1 MNCNNYS
8 FISLQTFVLKH
19 IYFYAI
25 LLYNSVEKGSEIIYM
40 NINKDVINII
50 KRNDTKFKNIK
61 FMQDEQLKKEFFTS
75 LKNYEFKLTEQ
86 SAYEIALWIE
96 SNEKHLSAS
105 QQNNFTKYSLGEI
118 LLVDL
123 GWNNYDREFAYIHP
137 VIVIKETATKI
148 FIVPC
153 SSGTPRRD
161 KNGNMYPE
169 FELGTINDG
178 FQKNSVVMLYEAK
191 YIDKNRVISRLGKTS
206 NQFFDKIYNKLFEQI
221 FEPIHYKMQKLENN
235 Q

>member
-1 MNCNNYS
+1 
-8 FISLQTFVLKH
+8 
-19 IYFYAI
+19 
-25 LLYNSVEKGSEIIYM
+25 M
-40 NINKDVINII
+40 NINKNIINII
-50 KRNDTKFKNIK
+50 KRNDTKFKNIS

-96 SNEKHLSAS
+96 SNEKHLSS
-105 QQNNFTKYSLGEI
+105 SSKQNLTKYSLGEI

-123 GWNNYDREFAYIHP
+123 GSNNYEKEFAYIHP
-137 VIVIKETATKI
+137 AIVIKETATKI

-153 SSGTPRRD
+153 SSSTPRKD
-161 KNGNMYPE
+161 KNGNIFPE

-178 FQKNSVVMLYEAK
+178 FKRNTIVMLHEAK
-191 YIDKNRVISRLGKTS
+191 YIDKNRVISKLGKTS
-206 NQFFDKIYNKLFEQI
+206 NQFFDKIYNKLFKQI
-221 FEPIHYKMQKLENN
+221 FEPIYYKLEKLENN

>member
-1 MNCNNYS
+1 M
-8 FISLQTFVLKH
+8 K
-19 IYFYAI
+19 
-25 LLYNSVEKGSEIIYM
+25 
-40 NINKDVINII
+40 INKSIINII
-50 KRNDTKFKNIK
+50 KRNDEKFKNIS
-61 FMQDEQLKKEFFTS
+61 FMQDEKLKKEFFTS

-105 QQNNFTKYSLGEI
+105 QQNNFTKYNLGEF
-118 LLVDL
+118 LLVDF

-137 VIVIKETATKI
+137 AIVIKETPTKI

-153 SSGTPRRD
+153 SSGAPRKDR
-161 KNGNMYPE
+161 NGNTYPE
-169 FELGTINDG
+169 FEVGTTADG
-178 FQKNSVVMLYEAK
+178 FQRNTVVMLYKAK

-221 FEPIHYKMQKLENN
+221 FEPIHYKLKKLEEK

>member
-1 MNCNNYS
+1 M
-8 FISLQTFVLKH
+8 K
-19 IYFYAI
+19 
-25 LLYNSVEKGSEIIYM
+25 
-40 NINKDVINII
+40 INKSIINII
-50 KRNDTKFKNIK
+50 KRNDEKFKNIS
-61 FMQDEQLKKEFFTS
+61 FMQDEKLKKEFFTS

-105 QQNNFTKYSLGEI
+105 QQNNFTKYNLGEF

-137 VIVIKETATKI
+137 AIVIKETPTKI

-153 SSGTPRRD
+153 SSGAPRKDR
-161 KNGNMYPE
+161 NGNTYPE
-169 FELGTINDG
+169 FEVGTTADG
-178 FQKNSVVMLYEAK
+178 FQRNTVVMLYEAK

-206 NQFFDKIYNKLFEQI
+206 NQFFDKIYNKSFEQI
-221 FEPIHYKMQKLENN
+221 FEPIHYKLKKLEEK

>member
-1 MNCNNYS
+1 
-8 FISLQTFVLKH
+8 
-19 IYFYAI
+19 
-25 LLYNSVEKGSEIIYM
+25 M
-40 NINKDVINII
+40 NINKNIINII
-50 KRNDTKFKNIK
+50 KRNDSKFKNIK
-61 FMQDEQLKKEFFTS
+61 FMHDDQLKKEFFTS

-137 VIVIKETATKI
+137 AIVIKETATKI

-153 SSGTPRRD
+153 SSGLPRKD
-161 KNGNMYPE
+161 KNGNIYPE
-169 FELGTINDG
+169 FEIGTVNDG
-178 FQKNSVVMLYEAK
+178 FQRNTVVMLYEAK

-206 NQFFDKIYNKLFEQI
+206 DQFFNKIYNKLFEQI
-221 FEPIHYKMQKLENN
+221 FEPIHYKIQKLKNS

>member
-1 MNCNNYS
+1 MS
-8 FISLQTFVLKH
+8 FDILLNLGALKGWFSSLTPTERNFLQTKNH
-19 IYFYAI
+19 P
-25 LLYNSVEKGSEIIYM
+25 LLYARWKA
-40 NINKDVINII
+40 
-50 KRNDTKFKNIK
+50 
-61 FMQDEQLKKEFFTS
+61 KKEFFTS
-75 LKNYEFKLTEQ
+75 LKNYEFKLSEQ

-137 VIVIKETATKI
+137 AVVIKETATKI

-153 SSGTPRRD
+153 SSGTPRKD
-161 KNGNMYPE
+161 KNGNIYPE
-169 FELGTINDG
+169 FEIGTPNDG
-178 FQKNSVVMLYEAK
+178 FQRNTVVMLYEAK

-221 FEPIHYKMQKLENN
+221 FEPIHYKIQKLENN

>member
-1 MNCNNYS
+1 
-8 FISLQTFVLKH
+8 
-19 IYFYAI
+19 
-25 LLYNSVEKGSEIIYM
+25 
-40 NINKDVINII
+40 
-50 KRNDTKFKNIK
+50 
-61 FMQDEQLKKEFFTS
+61 MQDEKLKKEFFTS
-75 LKNYEFKLTEQ
+75 LKNYEFKLTKQ

-105 QQNNFTKYSLGEI
+105 QQNNFTKYDLGEI

-137 VIVIKETATKI
+137 AIVIKETYTKI

-153 SSGTPRRD
+153 SSGTPRKD
-161 KNGNMYPE
+161 KKGNIYPE
-169 FELGTINDG
+169 FEVGTPKDG
-178 FQKNSVVMLYEAK
+178 FQRNTIVMLYEAK
-191 YIDKNRVISRLGKTS
+191 YIDKNRVISKLGKTS

-221 FEPIHYKMQKLENN
+221 FEPIHYKMEKLINN

>member
-1 MNCNNYS
+1 MD
-8 FISLQTFVLKH
+8 
-19 IYFYAI
+19 
-25 LLYNSVEKGSEIIYM
+25 
-40 NINKDVINII
+40 INKSIINLI
-50 KRNDTKFKNIK
+50 KRNDCKFKNIK
-61 FMQDEQLKKEFFTS
+61 FAQDEKLKKEFFTS
-75 LKNYEFKLTEQ
+75 LKKYEFKLTER

-105 QQNNFTKYSLGEI
+105 RQNNFTKYNLGEI

-137 VIVIKETATKI
+137 AIVIKETATKI

-153 SSGTPRRD
+153 SSRTPRKD
-161 KNGNMYPE
+161 KDGNIYPE
-169 FELGTINDG
+169 FEVGTLMDG
-178 FQKNSVVMLYEAK
+178 FKRKTVVMLYEAK

-206 NQFFDKIYNKLFEQI
+206 NPFFDKIYNKLFEQL
-221 FEPIHYKMQKLENN
+221 FEPIHYKMQKLEDI

>member
-1 MNCNNYS
+1 
-8 FISLQTFVLKH
+8 
-19 IYFYAI
+19 
-25 LLYNSVEKGSEIIYM
+25 M
-40 NINKDVINII
+40 NINKNII
-50 KRNDTKFKNIK
+50 KTIKRNNAKFKNIK
-61 FMQDEQLKKEFFTS
+61 FIENEELKKEFYTS
-75 LKNYEFKLTEQ
+75 LKNYEFRLIKQ

-105 QQNNFTKYSLGEI
+105 QQNNFTKYKVGEI

-137 VIVIKETATKI
+137 AIVIKETATKI

-153 SSGTPRRD
+153 SSGMPR
-161 KNGNMYPE
+161 KNKHGDIYPE
-169 FELGTINDG
+169 FEIGTINDG
-178 FQKNSVVMLYEAK
+178 FKKNTVVMLYEAR

-206 NQFFDKIYNKLFEQI
+206 SQFFDKIYNKLFEQI
-221 FEPIHYKMQKLENN
+221 FEPIYYKIKKSKSN